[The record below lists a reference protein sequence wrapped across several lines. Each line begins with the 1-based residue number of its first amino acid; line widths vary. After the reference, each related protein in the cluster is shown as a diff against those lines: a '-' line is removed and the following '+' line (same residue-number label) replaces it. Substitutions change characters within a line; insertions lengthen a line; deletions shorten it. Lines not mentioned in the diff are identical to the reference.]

1 MTDLVIITY
10 DRYANSIDQDIQNTV
25 FSNTKLTQ
33 NNSNTQT
40 GDSSRY
46 RGGRCS
52 VSNTNVLTVLQIY
65 FSVGSKPMF
74 PIPKF
79 LFLWRTVKQI
89 SLSSLIQCYLE
100 FLDCT
105 DY

>member
-1 MTDLVIITY
+1 MEGS
-10 DRYANSIDQDIQNTV
+10 DRALCTTRTCCHGYNINY
-25 FSNTKLTQ
+25 TKLTQ

-65 FSVGSKPMF
+65 FSVSSKPMF

-100 FLDCT
+100 VLDCT